1 MPLRESQPPRIPSPY
16 PQSLPSRIASSAAS
30 LARDALPL
38 SNPYAA
44 TADLVGSSAA
54 AGGAQKGGSSSSSG
68 TVISG
73 TVSAE
78 AEDVRQ
84 RGRDVSSVPAP
95 QGFREHG
102 TAAGTADAAF
112 DTWGGT
118 FTPVANTSTL
128 REWDDSN
135 GSSPPPFDPSD
146 PSLDEA
152 WLYASRVHVPAAA
165 PRVEARPSA
174 SQDVVNATRADGA
187 AVLALLSS
195 PTFTSD
201 EAAVF
206 RADDDAAPQEVSAN
220 DLFGEDAATT
230 TTNTGLHAQHAL
242 DALLASLSS
251 PADTQTQT
259 QTQTQRD
266 LLYSAWDAALR
277 DYTRH
282 VWGAGLD
289 VEGEKQKDRARQA
302 LRDVV
307 QAETQGDQVLR
318 ARALGRLRMILLH
331 VAPGE

>member
-1 MPLRESQPPRIPSPY
+1 
-16 PQSLPSRIASSAAS
+16 
-30 LARDALPL
+30 
-38 SNPYAA
+38 
-44 TADLVGSSAA
+44 VG
-54 AGGAQKGGSSSSSG
+54 
-68 TVISG
+68 
-73 TVSAE
+73 AE
-78 AEDVRQ
+78 AGDFRQ
-84 RGRDVSSVPAP
+84 RGRDVGSTPAP

-102 TAAGTADAAF
+102 AAVGTADAAF

-118 FTPVANTSTL
+118 FTPVANISTL

-152 WLYASRVHVPAAA
+152 WLYASRSHVSATVAQA
-165 PRVEARPSA
+165 HELA
-174 SQDVVNATRADGA
+174 SQDVANATRADGA

-206 RADDDAAPQEVSAN
+206 RDDDAAPEEISAD
-220 DLFGEDAATT
+220 DLFGAGAA

-242 DALLASLSS
+242 DALLASISS

-259 QTQTQRD
+259 QSQRD

-277 DYTRH
+277 DYTQH
-282 VWGAGLD
+282 VWGDGLD

-307 QAETQGDQVLR
+307 QAETQGDGVNR
-318 ARALGRLRMILLH
+318 ARALARLRMLLSH
-331 VAPGE
+331 VAPGG